1 MKKYIPLIVG
11 AALIS
16 GVPVAQAHNTMTAYY
31 APAGFMQDLEL
42 RVTHGCK
49 GSPVKEVRLKIPDG
63 MMRVSAEHNRD
74 WTIEMK
80 MRKLPKPVPG
90 EGGNMLTDTVDEI
103 IWKNPRSNLPGSGR
117 FEGFRFRGM
126 IPETAGKI
134 IFFRSVNVCESGE
147 ERYVDLPSET
157 LEAKTPGLPEKLL
170 KFMTA
175 TATPSAFMII
185 EKPTRPQYPFATPGP
200 KK

>member
-1 MKKYIPLIVG
+1 MNKNSLLLIG
-11 AALIS
+11 AMFAT
-16 GVPVAQAHNTMTAYY
+16 GMPVAHSHNTMTEYY
-31 APAGFMQDLEL
+31 APAGYMQDLEL

-80 MRKLPKPVPG
+80 MRKLPKPIPG
-90 EGGNMLTDTVDEI
+90 EGGTMLTETVDEI
-103 IWKNPRSNLPGSGR
+103 IWKNPRSALPGSGR

-126 IPETAGKI
+126 IPEAVGKI
-134 IFFRSVNVCESGE
+134 MFFRSVNVCEVGE
-147 ERYVDLPSET
+147 ERYVDLPTQS
-157 LEAKTPGLPEKLL
+157 LEAKTAGLPEKLL

-185 EKPTRPQYPFATPGP
+185 EKPTRAQYPFSIPGQR
-200 KK
+200 K

>member
-1 MKKYIPLIVG
+1 
-11 AALIS
+11 
-16 GVPVAQAHNTMTAYY
+16 
-31 APAGFMQDLEL
+31 
-42 RVTHGCK
+42 
-49 GSPVKEVRLKIPDG
+49 
-63 MMRVSAEHNRD
+63 
-74 WTIEMK
+74 
-80 MRKLPKPVPG
+80 
-90 EGGNMLTDTVDEI
+90 MLTETVDEI

-126 IPETAGKI
+126 IPEAVGKI

-147 ERYVDLPSET
+147 ERYVDLPSEL

>member
-1 MKKYIPLIVG
+1 
-11 AALIS
+11 
-16 GVPVAQAHNTMTAYY
+16 MTAYY

-80 MRKLPKPVPG
+80 MRKLAKPVPG
-90 EGGNMLTDTVDEI
+90 EGGNMLTETVDEI

-126 IPETAGKI
+126 IPESAGKI
-134 IFFRSVNVCESGE
+134 IFFRSVNVCETGE
-147 ERYVDLPSET
+147 ERYVDLPTES
-157 LEAKTPGLPEKLL
+157 LDAKTPALPEKLL

-185 EKPTRPQYPFATPGP
+185 EKPTRPQYPFATPGS

>member
-31 APAGFMQDLEL
+31 ATAGFMQDLEL

-74 WTIEMK
+74 WVIEMK

-90 EGGNMLTDTVDEI
+90 EGGNMLTETVDEI
-103 IWKNPRSNLPGSGR
+103 IWKSPRSNLPGSGR

-126 IPETAGKI
+126 IPETVGKI
-134 IFFRSVNVCESGE
+134 IFFRSINVCESGE

-157 LEAKTPGLPEKLL
+157 LEAKTPSLPDKLL
-170 KFMTA
+170 KFMSA

-185 EKPTRPQYPFATPGP
+185 EKPTRAQYPFATPGP